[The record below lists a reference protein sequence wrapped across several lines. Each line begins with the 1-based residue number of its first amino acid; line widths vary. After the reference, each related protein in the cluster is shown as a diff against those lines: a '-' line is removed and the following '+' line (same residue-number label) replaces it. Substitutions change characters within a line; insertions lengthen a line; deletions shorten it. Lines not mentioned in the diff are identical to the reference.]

1 MTDSTEAGTQ
11 QSQENIAE
19 TTVYSE
25 NATQAPST
33 QAPSTAEQ
41 SDTPLYSQIIRIQV
55 AEDTFSDFDRM
66 YCFLTDKTADTVLAD
81 WGSIKG
87 TMSKIENTDTWSIS
101 LARQNITLYSGHRYS
116 VVFTIDWSTQ
126 TDALEFTASGN
137 TREHVAVY
145 TGESPPI
152 SYTANTYS
160 YKYNWLG
167 E

>member
-66 YCFLTDKTADTVLAD
+66 YCFLTDKTADTVLAA
-81 WGSIKG
+81 
-87 TMSKIENTDTWSIS
+87 KIENTDTWSIS

-116 VVFTIDWSTQ
+116 VVFTSDWSTQ
-126 TDALEFTASGN
+126 TDVLEFTASGN

-145 TGESPPI
+145 TGESTPI

-160 YKYNWLG
+160 YKYKWLG

>member
-33 QAPSTAEQ
+33 QAPST
-41 SDTPLYSQIIRIQV
+41 

-116 VVFTIDWSTQ
+116 VVFTSDWSTQ

-145 TGESPPI
+145 TGESTPI

-160 YKYNWLG
+160 YKYKWLG

>member
-1 MTDSTEAGTQ
+1 
-11 QSQENIAE
+11 
-19 TTVYSE
+19 
-25 NATQAPST
+25 
-33 QAPSTAEQ
+33 
-41 SDTPLYSQIIRIQV
+41 
-55 AEDTFSDFDRM
+55 M

-87 TMSKIENTDTWSIS
+87 TMSKIENT
-101 LARQNITLYSGHRYS
+101 
-116 VVFTIDWSTQ
+116 
-126 TDALEFTASGN
+126 ASGN

-145 TGESPPI
+145 TGESTPI

>member
-87 TMSKIENTDTWSIS
+87 TMSKIENT
-101 LARQNITLYSGHRYS
+101 LYSGHRYS

-145 TGESPPI
+145 TGESTPI

-160 YKYNWLG
+160 YKYKWLG

>member
-1 MTDSTEAGTQ
+1 
-11 QSQENIAE
+11 
-19 TTVYSE
+19 
-25 NATQAPST
+25 
-33 QAPSTAEQ
+33 
-41 SDTPLYSQIIRIQV
+41 
-55 AEDTFSDFDRM
+55 M

-101 LARQNITLYSGHRYS
+101 LARQNITLYSEHRYS
-116 VVFTIDWSTQ
+116 VVFTSDWSTQ

-145 TGESPPI
+145 TGESTPI

-160 YKYNWLG
+160 YKRIHPYQLYCQHLFL
-167 E
+167 